1 MSGIIARSRA
11 IRRSRKETPVVDN
24 YTTYFQ
30 RIEEAQESMRI
41 KLNQNRCRVSFLSV
55 HLNTEDDSR
64 IEWERRV
71 AAVEASLDC
80 YNGAHEGYSAL
91 AGMLE
96 TARSMHA
103 MFTAR
108 CEAHSEVISQLKAQE
123 APLIAHINQLTAAKA
138 KLQSAHSLEQA
149 RGNMEQ
155 ILASR
160 NSSVHHAVN
169 SAKEDQE
176 LRSIRQLIA
185 ESEALVE
192 LKG

>member
-1 MSGIIARSRA
+1 MSGIVARSSA
-11 IRRSRKETPVVDN
+11 IKRSRKETPVVDN
-24 YTTYFQ
+24 YTSYFQ
-30 RIEEAQESMRI
+30 RIEEAQESMRT
-41 KLNQNRCRVSFLSV
+41 KLSQNRCRVSFLSV
-55 HLNTEDDSR
+55 HLDSEDESR

-71 AAVEASLDC
+71 TAVEASLDC
-80 YNGAHEGYSAL
+80 YNGGQEGYSAL

-108 CEAHSEVISQLKAQE
+108 CEAHNEVISQLKSQE
-123 APLIAHINQLTAAKA
+123 APLITHINQLTAAKA
-138 KLQSAHSLEQA
+138 KLQSAQSLEQA
-149 RGNMEQ
+149 KGNMEQ

-160 NSSVHHAVN
+160 SASAHHAVA
-169 SAKEDQE
+169 SVKGEQE
-176 LRSIRQLIA
+176 LRDIRQLIA